1 MVLDYRAETGVA
13 PDPKR
18 WVVETFGVKKRFEVR
33 EGLPVGMGWGQEHW
47 LVSSLIKY
55 RKNTEWQEAVAGVDL
70 KVARGEMLGL
80 LGQNGAGKTT
90 LIKCLSTLLRIDEGT
105 AFVNGFNVATQ
116 PDEVRLS
123 INLVGSG
130 HWVAFDW
137 GMTITQN
144 LHFFGSLYGLTKAE
158 RKERIE
164 YTLKLLELEKLA
176 NKTPRGLSSGERQRM
191 LLAKGFMVRAPI
203 FFMDEPT
210 VGLDPSGAKN
220 VRDFIRKELLG
231 QSDRSGIL
239 TTHRLVEAEELCSQI
254 AIMSQGKVVAQGT
267 PLELKK
273 LAGVSDV
280 IEIRATGISD
290 SSVKAI
296 NLMGGVKAAVLAP
309 VGEEGVED
317 SLRVHCE
324 NADRIMG
331 QVMDILNKQDA
342 EIASA
347 EPQEPTLEDAFIALT
362 DGRLN

>member
-1 MVLDYRAETGVA
+1 MVIDNGANTAVA
-13 PDPKR
+13 PDPNR

-47 LVSSLIKY
+47 IVSSLVKY
-55 RKNTEWQEAVAGVDL
+55 RKKTEWHEAVGGVDL

-116 PDEVRLS
+116 PDDVRLS
-123 INLVGSG
+123 VNLVGSG

-144 LHFFGSLYGLTKAE
+144 LHFFGSLYGLSKAE
-158 RKERIE
+158 RKERID
-164 YTLKLLELEKLA
+164 YTLGLLELDRLA

-254 AIMSQGKVVAQGT
+254 AIMNRGRVVAHGT

-273 LAGVSDV
+273 KAGVSDV
-280 IEIRATGISD
+280 IEIRATGIRD
-290 SSVKAI
+290 SSVEAI
-296 NLMGGVKAAVLAP
+296 NQMSGVKSAVLAP
-309 VGEEGVED
+309 LGEESVEE
-317 SLRVHCE
+317 SLRIHCE
-324 NADRIMG
+324 DADRIMG
-331 QVMDILNKQDA
+331 QVVDILKKQDA
-342 EIASA
+342 EIKSV

-362 DGRLN
+362 DGRLT